1 MPTQLEETLAAAG
14 QAKVLVVLKQ
24 SAMAGLSA
32 SVASSSLANNFISP
46 DAELSRSL
54 TAAASRHASGGA
66 SKPLPKVRI
75 FPNLGLAI
83 GFANKDGVAA
93 LRADQRVSQVEQAP
107 ELSLIRPVS
116 TAKSKLPATVS
127 WGLKRMGIPT
137 LWQAGYTGKGVLVGH
152 LDTGVDG
159 KHPLLKS
166 AIKSFA
172 EFDMAGNQVEGA
184 LPWDSDEHGTHTA
197 GTIAAR
203 WRKSGQ
209 IAFGVAPG
217 AKLVSAMVIEGG
229 QVIDRI
235 LAGMD
240 WVVGQN
246 AKILSM
252 SLGLR
257 GFTPAFQAL
266 TDALRNAGVLPIFAV
281 GNEGPMSS
289 RSPGNYSNV
298 LSVGA
303 MDDAD
308 AVADFSSSQKFL
320 RPDDPLVP
328 DLVAPGV
335 DTLSCLPGGG
345 FGTMSGSSMAT
356 PHVAGLA
363 ALMLQ
368 AMPSATHG
376 DIEAAILA
384 SCKRPA
390 SMPKER
396 ANRGVPNGVKAMEL
410 LLGAPV
416 A

>member
-1 MPTQLEETLAAAG
+1 MSTQLEETLAVAG

-54 TAAASRHASGGA
+54 TAAASRHASGGK

-83 GFANKDGVAA
+83 GFADKEGVAA

-116 TAKSKLPATVS
+116 AAKSKLPATVS
-127 WGLKRMGIPT
+127 WGLKRMEIPT

-166 AIKSFA
+166 AIESFA

-184 LPWDSDEHGTHTA
+184 QPWDSGDHGTHTA

-203 WRKSGQ
+203 WRKNGL
-209 IAFGVAPG
+209 IAFGVAPR
-217 AKLVSAMVIEGG
+217 AKLASAMVIEGG

-303 MDDAD
+303 MDNAD
-308 AVADFSSSQKFL
+308 AVADFSSSQKFV

-328 DLVAPGV
+328 DVVAPGV
-335 DTLSCLPGGG
+335 DTLSCLPAGG

-390 SMPKER
+390 SMSKER
-396 ANRGVPNGVKAMEL
+396 ANRGVPNGVKAMEH